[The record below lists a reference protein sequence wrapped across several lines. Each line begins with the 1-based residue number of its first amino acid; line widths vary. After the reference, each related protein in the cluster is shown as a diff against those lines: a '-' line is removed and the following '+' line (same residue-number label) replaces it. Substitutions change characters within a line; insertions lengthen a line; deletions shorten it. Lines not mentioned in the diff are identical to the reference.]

1 MTLATPSSRAPAFF
15 GRLPSS
21 LGDQL
26 HLAAIVESLAAFS
39 AALEVGV
46 GALPLGLDP
55 QRLVDELGTALSE
68 HFRTA
73 DQRLNRVAASRL
85 DLLPAVVDM
94 RADHASL
101 AQSVADLRLLVADEG
116 RWAELP
122 LRIARLLETLAEHRE
137 TEAALIRAGTLL
149 ANVA

>member
-1 MTLATPSSRAPAFF
+1 MTLAAPSSQAPAFF
-15 GRLPSS
+15 GRLPCTLS
-21 LGDQL
+21 DQL
-26 HLAAIVESLAAFS
+26 HLTTLIDSLVAFS

-46 GALPLGLDP
+46 GALPLGLNP
-55 QRLVDELGTALSE
+55 RALVEDLARVLGE
-68 HFRTA
+68 HFQTA
-73 DQRLNRVAASRL
+73 DQCLNKVAAARL

-101 AQSVADLRLLVADEG
+101 LQSVADLRLLVSDEG

-137 TEAALIRAGTLL
+137 TETALIRSGTLL